1 MYDDIITSSVQLNSI
16 PGDSTNNLPGDLTP
30 EQAAQGEKWKVEA
43 GDTLSSIA
51 TQMGVSLKSLLLH
64 NKITSRTIIKAGQF
78 IYKPPPASDAEANN
92 QDAPKPVPVTDDMSA
107 SAKYIWNMRDNI
119 IPSILTAEG
128 GDGIEDGVLHRGS
141 EIDKLLNPDLK
152 QTTRYGVVLPHTHK
166 KRKKDGKIVDITV
179 AGFKKNKGETDKEH
193 AERYYKERVLPKLKA
208 LKGVEKEPVAV
219 MSALSKYIWNKG
231 SLPSSFDLNNEAS
244 SQEGMLD
251 ITTSDK
257 GQMNGIVNR
266 TLSEYD
272 AIAAQKGWARITK
285 IRTVVD
291 PKNANR
297 FKVQYHNAAGLVHD
311 DGEYKAIN
319 KDAHKSYVAGKEF
332 DVVDNIIN
340 IANGRD
346 IPKT

>member
-1 MYDDIITSSVQLNSI
+1 MLRQIT
-16 PGDSTNNLPGDLTP
+16 TP
-30 EQAAQGEKWKVEA
+30 
-43 GDTLSSIA
+43 
-51 TQMGVSLKSLLLH
+51 
-64 NKITSRTIIKAGQF
+64 
-78 IYKPPPASDAEANN
+78 
-92 QDAPKPVPVTDDMSA
+92 APKDDMSA

-141 EIDKLLNPDLK
+141 EIDKLLNPNLK

-166 KRKKDGKIVDITV
+166 KRKEDGKIVDITV

-208 LKGVEKEPVAV
+208 LKGVEKEPAAV

-291 PKNANR
+291 PKNAKK
-297 FKVQYHNAAGLVHD
+297 FKVQYYNDAGLVHD

-319 KDAHKSYVAGKEF
+319 KDAHESYVAGKEF
-332 DVVDNIIN
+332 NVVNNIID
-340 IANGRD
+340 IASGRD
-346 IPKT
+346 IPNT